1 MRKDNSITE
10 YDINTGEVLIV
21 HASTTNPE
29 KNFFRKMT
37 ITDNGTLFYSDIQE
51 NTESFIM
58 KNLQS
63 GQINCVS
70 NIRNFSS
77 YIVVI

>member
-1 MRKDNSITE
+1 
-10 YDINTGEVLIV
+10 
-21 HASTTNPE
+21 
-29 KNFFRKMT
+29 MT

-51 NTESFIM
+51 NTESFVM

-63 GQINCVS
+63 GQINRAS

-77 YIVVI
+77 NIVVNKDATLLYVSSLNNFITRF